1 MKPGGHHP
9 WHTTSL
15 PPCGVP
21 GLEAAMIPRNMLPC
35 SIKRMARAELLC
47 TCTVKTVVLFKDAE
61 VERWQEDVPNH
72 KDIYC
77 YYIILYYII
86 YYIMLYYIISYYS
99 IYIYYHIL
107 YYIMLHYIIV
117 NFIIYIIY
125 YYYCYYCYLL
135 LFIIIYYYLLFI
147 YYY

>member
-61 VERWQEDVPNH
+61 VGRW
-72 KDIYC
+72 
-77 YYIILYYII
+77 
-86 YYIMLYYIISYYS
+86 
-99 IYIYYHIL
+99 
-107 YYIMLHYIIV
+107 
-117 NFIIYIIY
+117 
-125 YYYCYYCYLL
+125 
-135 LFIIIYYYLLFI
+135 
-147 YYY
+147 